1 AGHGRKGGQRR
12 GLAHWSHDLRQAEVE
27 ELDAGLRQHDVA
39 GFQVPVHDPLPMRL
53 VQGVRD
59 LDPEPEGLFRR
70 QRALEQPVGQRF
82 SLQVLHDQELGPV
95 LVAYVVERADKE
107 LYYMGLD
114 FKLMAVPVSA
124 DTKFHAGS
132 PVALFPI
139 HPSGAGTVYD
149 VTSDG
154 RRFLVNSLASELG
167 SPPLDLLI

>member
-1 AGHGRKGGQRR
+1 MHPGPVADFETFGQPAARGDPPNPRR
-12 GLAHWSHDLRQAEVE
+12 PAPFVA
-27 ELDAGLRQHDVA
+27 DALS
-39 GFQVPVHDPLPMRL
+39 
-53 VQGVRD
+53 QGNS
-59 LDPEPEGLFRR
+59 
-70 QRALEQPVGQRF
+70 RF
-82 SLQVLHDQELGPV
+82 SPDGRWIAYASDQSGTTEV
-95 LVAYVVERADKE
+95 YVRPFPSGSGTWQISTAGGGFPAWRRDGKE

-167 SPPLDLLI
+167 SPPLDLLIHWTSLLGKS